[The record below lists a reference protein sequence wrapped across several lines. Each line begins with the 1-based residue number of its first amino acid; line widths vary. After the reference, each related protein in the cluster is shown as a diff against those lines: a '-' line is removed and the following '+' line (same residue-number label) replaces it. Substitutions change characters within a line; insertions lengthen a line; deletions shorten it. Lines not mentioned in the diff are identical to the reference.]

1 MKQYRIKEA
10 FQLQSHPQKL
20 LLQPGQFYSAEKE
33 EELKELEQFAKDG
46 SCEIVNAKAKQK
58 GLRLASEQDGKV
70 VDGNKKGTQTGDED
84 DGSDEGGD
92 DNHNPEEDITVVPGI
107 GNTLKQ
113 KLEDVGVTTVSALK
127 EAMVSRSEEM
137 EELLGNSFE
146 KVHSYFA
153 E

>member
-20 LLQPGQFYSAEKE
+20 LLQPAQFYSTDKE
-33 EELKELEQFAKDG
+33 EELKELARFAKDG
-46 SCEIVNAKAKQK
+46 SCEIMSASDKQK
-58 GLRLASEQDGKV
+58 GLRLSSAQDWKV
-70 VDGNKKGTQTGDED
+70 VDGNKKNEEDGD
-84 DGSDEGGD
+84 SDEQDND
-92 DNHNPEEDITVVPGI
+92 DQNPEEDITVVPGI

-113 KLEDVGVTTVSALK
+113 KLEDVGITTVTALK
-127 EAMVSRSEEM
+127 EAMESRTEEM

-146 KVHSYFA
+146 KVRSHFA

>member
-20 LLQPGQFYSAEKE
+20 LLQIGQFYSTEKE
-33 EELKELEQFAKDG
+33 EELKELELFAKDG
-46 SCEIVNAKAKQK
+46 SCEIVNASDKPK

-70 VDGNKKGTQTGDED
+70 VDGNKETGDED
-84 DGSDEGGD
+84 GGSDAGD

-113 KLEDVGVTTVSALK
+113 KLEGVGVTTVSALK

-146 KVHSYFA
+146 KVQSYFA

>member
-20 LLQPGQFYSAEKE
+20 LLQIGQFYSTKVD
-33 EELKELEQFAKDG
+33 EELKELERFAKDG
-46 SCEIVNAKAKQK
+46 SCEIVNASDKPK

-70 VDGNKKGTQTGDED
+70 VDGNKKNLQTGDED
-84 DGSDEGGD
+84 EGSDQGGD
-92 DNHNPEEDITVVPGI
+92 GNHNPEEDITVVPGI

-113 KLEDVGVTTVSALK
+113 KLEGVGVTTVSALK

-146 KVHSYFA
+146 KVQSYFA

>member
-20 LLQPGQFYSAEKE
+20 LLQIGQFYSTEVD
-33 EELKELEQFAKDG
+33 EELKELERFAKDC
-46 SCEIVNAKAKQK
+46 SCVIMSAKDKQR

-70 VDGNKKGTQTGDED
+70 IDGDKKNLQTGDED
-84 DGSDEGGD
+84 DGSNAGD
-92 DNHNPEEDITVVPGI
+92 RNQNPEEDITVVPGI

-113 KLEDVGVTTVSALK
+113 KLEGVGVTTVSALK

-146 KVHSYFA
+146 KVQSYFA

>member
-20 LLQPGQFYSAEKE
+20 LLQPGQFYATDKA

-46 SCEIVNAKAKQK
+46 SCEIATAGDKRR
-58 GLRLASEQDGKV
+58 GLHLASEEDGKV
-70 VDGNKKGTQTGDED
+70 VDGNKNAQEGN
-84 DGSDEGGD
+84 DEG
-92 DNHNPEEDITVVPGI
+92 DNQNPEEDITVVPGI

-113 KLEDVGVTTVSALK
+113 KLEAAGVTTVSELE
-127 EAMVSRSEEM
+127 EAMESRTDEM

-146 KVHSYFA
+146 KVRSHFA
-153 E
+153 

>member
-20 LLQPGQFYSAEKE
+20 LLQIGQFYTTEIA
-33 EELKELEQFAKDG
+33 EELKELERFAKDG
-46 SCEIVNAKAKQK
+46 SCEIVSASDKPK

-70 VDGNKKGTQTGDED
+70 VDGNKKNTQTDDED
-84 DGSDEGGD
+84 GDSDAGD

-113 KLEDVGVTTVSALK
+113 KLEGVGVTTVSALK

-146 KVHSYFA
+146 KVQSYFA
-153 E
+153 

>member
-1 MKQYRIKEA
+1 MKQYHIKEA

-20 LLQPGQFYSAEKE
+20 LLQLGQFYSTDKE

-46 SCEIVNAKAKQK
+46 SCEIVSANAKQK
-58 GLRLASEQDGKV
+58 GLRLASEQEGKV
-70 VDGNKKGTQTGDED
+70 VDGDKKTGDED
-84 DGSDEGGD
+84 GDSDEGGD

-113 KLEDVGVTTVSALK
+113 KLEGVGVSTVTALK
-127 EAMVSRSEEM
+127 EAMVSRTEEM

-146 KVHSYFA
+146 KVQSYFA

>member
-20 LLQPGQFYSAEKE
+20 LLQIGQFYTTEIS
-33 EELKELEQFAKDG
+33 EELKELERFAKDG
-46 SCEIVNAKAKQK
+46 SCEIVSASDKPR

-70 VDGNKKGTQTGDED
+70 IDGNKKNTQTDDED
-84 DGSDEGGD
+84 DGSDAGD
-92 DNHNPEEDITVVPGI
+92 NNLNPEEDITVVPGI

-113 KLEDVGVTTVSALK
+113 KLEGAGVTTVSALK

-146 KVHSYFA
+146 KVQSYFA